1 MILTMINKVSDSYKH
16 HIISI
21 ALGPFLKAIE
31 AFFDLL
37 IPLFMKAIID
47 LNQYG
52 NPSAIPNKISSGVA
66 SFIRAFNPSA
76 NNVGDALMGG
86 LIILLMG
93 IIGYV
98 ITMFSQYLAAR
109 SSVDVGTEIR
119 EALYRKMLV
128 LSKKEREEI
137 GPGKLLTVLNSDTY
151 QLQHG
156 VLFFVRLAVRAPFIL
171 LGSLIMSFVL
181 DWRVGL
187 AFLAI
192 VPIIFLVNFLVLR
205 KSSKGYV
212 EIQND
217 LDELSNKTSE
227 TTDGARVVRASNQ
240 QENEDQEFATKTE
253 AYQEKAIKVNRVNS
267 LINPLTFAIT
277 SIVLII
283 IILLLK
289 DSLFSGDN
297 TLIASTIIAEMA
309 YLSQIFFVVTQFSMV
324 VIELVKAHISSK
336 RIDSI
341 LRIEP
346 AIKNGN
352 DISVKLSGP
361 IIKFNHVSFTFND
374 NKGYFLK
381 DLDFEIRKGET
392 FGIIGGTGSG
402 KSTVINLIERFYDAN
417 KGEILYR
424 GKPIKS
430 YPLTTLRNDIGL
442 VNQKSSLFKGTIKSN
457 YLMSNPYATDADII
471 QALKD
476 AQAYEF
482 VSKYED
488 GINHE
493 VNEGGMNFSGGQR
506 QRLCIGRALVRK
518 PHLLILDD
526 ATSALDLLTDKRV
539 REVINSYDDMT
550 KVIVSQR
557 VATIQNADYILV
569 LEGGKVVGLGKHQDL
584 LKDCPIYKE
593 IYQTQIKKGKYERKE

>member
-1 MILTMINKVSDSYKH
+1 MINKVRDSYKH

-52 NPSAIPNKISSGVA
+52 DPTLIPNKISSSLA
-66 SFIRAFNPSA
+66 SFIRIFNPSGTSL
-76 NNVGDALMGG
+76 NDALMGG

-93 IIGYV
+93 VIGYV
-98 ITMFSQYLAAR
+98 ITMFSQYIAAC
-109 SSVDVGTEIR
+109 SSVNVGTEIR
-119 EALYRKMLV
+119 EALYTKMLM
-128 LSKKEREEI
+128 LSKKEREEV
-137 GPGKLLTVLNSDTY
+137 GQGKLLTVLNSDTY

-156 VLFFVRLAVRAPFIL
+156 VLLFVRLAVRAPFIL

-192 VPIIFLVNFLVLR
+192 VPMIFLVNYLVLR

-212 EIQND
+212 DIQND

-240 QENEDQEFATKTE
+240 QDAEDQEFAVKTN
-253 AYQEKAIKVNRVNS
+253 AYQDKAIKVNRINS

-277 SIVLII
+277 SIVLIV

-289 DSLFSGDN
+289 NALFSADN

-324 VIELVKAHISSK
+324 VIELVKANVSSK

-341 LRIEP
+341 LSIEP
-346 AIKNGN
+346 AIKGGKT
-352 DISVKLSGP
+352 ISVNLSAP

-402 KSTVINLIERFYDAN
+402 KTTVINLIERFYDAN
-417 KGEILYR
+417 KGEIFYR

-430 YPLTTLRNDIGL
+430 YPLKTLRNDIGL

-457 YLMSNPYATDADII
+457 YLMSNPYATDKDII

-493 VNEGGMNFSGGQR
+493 VNEGGSNFSGGQR

-569 LEGGKVVGLGKHQDL
+569 LEGGKVVGLGKHNDL